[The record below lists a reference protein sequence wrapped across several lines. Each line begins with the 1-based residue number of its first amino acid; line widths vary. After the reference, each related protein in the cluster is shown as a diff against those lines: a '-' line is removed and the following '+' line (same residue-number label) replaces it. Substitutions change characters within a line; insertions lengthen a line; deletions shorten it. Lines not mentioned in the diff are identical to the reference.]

1 MTSAAA
7 HHLAFMAFVD
17 TTTSSMR
24 VSWPSWPVTLAAY
37 FMAFGAAA
45 FMARRFIAAFFF
57 ITFLAGAA
65 FMARRFMAAI
75 FFMAFGAAAFIA
87 RRFMAAIFFMAFGAA
102 AFMAQRFI
110 AAIFFMALG
119 AAAFMARRFIAA
131 IFFMTLAAFIAF
143 MALAIAGSKESRRGM
158 R

>member
-1 MTSAAA
+1 MTSEAA

-17 TTTSSMR
+17 TTTFHR
-24 VSWPSWPVTLAAY
+24 CVCLAVYFMA

-57 ITFLAGAA
+57 MALGAAAFMARRFIAAIFFMAFGAAA

-75 FFMAFGAAAFIA
+75 FFMAFGAAAFMA
-87 RRFMAAIFFMAFGAA
+87 LRFM
-102 AFMAQRFI
+102 
-110 AAIFFMALG
+110 
-119 AAAFMARRFIAA
+119 AA

-143 MALAIAGSKESRRGM
+143 MALAIAASKESRRG
-158 R
+158 